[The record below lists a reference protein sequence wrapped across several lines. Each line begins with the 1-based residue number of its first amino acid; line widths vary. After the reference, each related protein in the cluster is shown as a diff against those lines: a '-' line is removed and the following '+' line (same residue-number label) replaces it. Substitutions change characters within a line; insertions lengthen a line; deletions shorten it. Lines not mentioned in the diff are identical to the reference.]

1 MCFLIRYFSYK
12 QNVIGMVKKA
22 HMKRYVLIFSIIL
35 SCVSVYG
42 QEINVKTI
50 DKSNQDYY
58 KWITFLSEGETNWD
72 GDNGGVAYRA
82 IITTSEIYNDIY
94 IEKVSVGK
102 EGSGK
107 KIEWK
112 RLVDRDNLISSFRL
126 KGEFSGVVFIKW
138 TTWNSF
144 ELNIQD
150 KILLFTNLESD
161 KIQVKRIKIIK

>member
-1 MCFLIRYFSYK
+1 MSKF
-12 QNVIGMVKKA
+12 KKA

-35 SCVSVYG
+35 SCFSVYG

-112 RLVDRDNLISSFRL
+112 RLVDRDNLISSFRF

-144 ELNIQD
+144 ELNIQE